1 MRRPELEDKETR
13 WWWVRH
19 APVPNSVRI
28 YGQSDVD
35 CDCSNLEV
43 FKALAAELP
52 SKAVWLTSNLSRTHQ
67 IAAAIVGALE
77 EKARPK
83 ENPVAI
89 PKFAEQNLG
98 EWQGLVRE
106 EFFASRGRTNHPFWF
121 GPSDERAP
129 GGESFN
135 DVVERVGPEVLRL
148 NKEFS
153 GRDIVAVAHG
163 GTIRA
168 ALAIALNLN
177 PNAALAFSIEN
188 CSITRI
194 DHFTTQADGDFWRVA
209 MANHRPWS
217 RTSARATHASV
228 TAPLA

>member
-1 MRRPELEDKETR
+1 MEDKETR

-67 IAAAIVGALE
+67 TAAAIVGALE

-106 EFFASRGRTNHPFWF
+106 EFFASRGRMGCCESRSSAWERRPAKKGIRLVIIGF
-121 GPSDERAP
+121 G
-129 GGESFN
+129 
-135 DVVERVGPEVLRL
+135 
-148 NKEFS
+148 
-153 GRDIVAVAHG
+153 
-163 GTIRA
+163 
-168 ALAIALNLN
+168 
-177 PNAALAFSIEN
+177 
-188 CSITRI
+188 
-194 DHFTTQADGDFWRVA
+194 Q
-209 MANHRPWS
+209 
-217 RTSARATHASV
+217 
-228 TAPLA
+228 